1 MRCSIMNRKLVYCD
15 QCGDPFEISSI
26 EIKTKEIK
34 GVNYLITY
42 FVCPNC
48 KRQFTVSVEDKKLL
62 NKKKSLR
69 WLINELHKM
78 QADEDCDKLLIENQM
93 RLIQQKLKECKEY
106 SDKLKNKLA
115 DELD

>member
-1 MRCSIMNRKLVYCD
+1 MNRKLVYCD

-26 EIKTKEIK
+26 EIKTKEVK

-42 FVCPNC
+42 FVCPHC
-48 KRQFTVSVEDKKLL
+48 GRKFTICVEDKKLL

-69 WLINELHKM
+69 WLTNELHKM

-93 RLIQQKLKECKEY
+93 RLIQRKLKECKEY

>member
-26 EIKTKEIK
+26 EIKTKEVK

-42 FVCPNC
+42 FVCPHC
-48 KRQFTVSVEDKKLL
+48 GRKFTICVEDKKLL

-69 WLINELHKM
+69 WLTNELHKM

-93 RLIQQKLKECKEY
+93 RLIQQKLKECKKY

>member
-1 MRCSIMNRKLVYCD
+1 MRCFIMNRKIVYCD
-15 QCGDPFEISSI
+15 CCGDPFEISSI
-26 EIKTKEIK
+26 EIKTKEVK

-48 KRQFTVSVEDKKLL
+48 GRKFTISVEDKKLL
-62 NKKKSLR
+62 KKKKNLR

-106 SDKLKNKLA
+106 SNKLKNKLA

>member
-1 MRCSIMNRKLVYCD
+1 MRCSIVNRKLVYCD

-26 EIKTKEIK
+26 EIKTKEVK

-42 FVCPNC
+42 FVCPHC
-48 KRQFTVSVEDKKLL
+48 GRKFTICVEDKKLL
-62 NKKKSLR
+62 SKKKSLR

-78 QADEDCDKLLIENQM
+78 QADEDCNKLLIENQM

-106 SDKLKNKLA
+106 SNKLKDKLA

>member
-1 MRCSIMNRKLVYCD
+1 MRCSIMNKKIVYCD
-15 QCGDPFEISSI
+15 RCDDPFEISSI

-42 FVCPNC
+42 FVCPSC
-48 KRQFTVSVEDKKLL
+48 GKMFAICVEDKRLL
-62 NKKKSLR
+62 KKKKNLR

-78 QADEDCDKLLIENQM
+78 QADEDCDKRLIKNQM

>member
-1 MRCSIMNRKLVYCD
+1 MRYSIMNRKLVYCD

-26 EIKTKEIK
+26 EIKAKEVK

-42 FVCPNC
+42 FVCPHC
-48 KRQFTVSVEDKKLL
+48 GRKFTICVEDKKLL
-62 NKKKSLR
+62 KKKKNLR
-69 WLINELHKM
+69 WLTNELHKM

-93 RLIQQKLKECKEY
+93 RLIQRKLKECKKY

-115 DELD
+115 DKLD

>member
-26 EIKTKEIK
+26 EIKTKEVK

-48 KRQFTVSVEDKKLL
+48 KKQFIISIEDKKLL
-62 NKKKSLR
+62 KKKKNLR
-69 WLINELHKM
+69 CLINELHKM

-93 RLIQQKLKECKEY
+93 RLIQRKLKECKEY
-106 SDKLKNKLA
+106 SDRLKNKLA
-115 DELD
+115 DKLD

>member
-15 QCGDPFEISSI
+15 NCGDPFEISSI
-26 EIKTKEIK
+26 EIKTKEVK

-42 FVCPNC
+42 FVCPHC
-48 KRQFTVSVEDKKLL
+48 GRKFTVSVEDKKLL

-69 WLINELHKM
+69 WLTNKLHKM

-93 RLIQQKLKECKEY
+93 KLIQQKLKECKEY

>member
-1 MRCSIMNRKLVYCD
+1 MRYSIMNRKLVYCD

-34 GVNYLITY
+34 RVNYLITY
-42 FVCPNC
+42 FVCPHC
-48 KRQFTVSVEDKKLL
+48 GRKFTICIEDKKLL
-62 NKKKSLR
+62 SKKRNLR
-69 WLINELHKM
+69 WLVNELHKM
-78 QADEDCDKLLIENQM
+78 QADEDCNKLLIENQI

-115 DELD
+115 NELD

>member
-26 EIKTKEIK
+26 EIKTKEVK

-42 FVCPNC
+42 FVCPHC
-48 KRQFTVSVEDKKLL
+48 GRKFTISVEDKKLL

-69 WLINELHKM
+69 WLTNELHKM
-78 QADEDCDKLLIENQM
+78 QADEDCDKRLIKNQM

-106 SDKLKNKLA
+106 SDRLQNKLA

>member
-26 EIKTKEIK
+26 EIKTNEIK

-48 KRQFTVSVEDKKLL
+48 KRQFVISIEDKKLL
-62 NKKKSLR
+62 KKKKNLR
-69 WLINELHKM
+69 GLINDLHKM
-78 QADEDCDKLLIENQM
+78 QADEDCNKLLIENQIK
-93 RLIQQKLKECKEY
+93 LIQRKLKECKEY
-106 SDKLKNKLA
+106 SDKLKDKLA

>member
-26 EIKTKEIK
+26 EIKTKEVK

-42 FVCPNC
+42 FVCPHC
-48 KRQFTVSVEDKKLL
+48 GRKFTICVEDKKLL
-62 NKKKSLR
+62 SKKKSLR
-69 WLINELHKM
+69 WLTNELHKM
-78 QADEDCDKLLIENQM
+78 QADEDCNKLLIENQM
-93 RLIQQKLKECKEY
+93 RLVQQKLKECKEY
-106 SDKLKNKLA
+106 SDKLKDKLA

>member
-26 EIKTKEIK
+26 EIKTKNIK

-42 FVCPNC
+42 FVCPKC
-48 KRQFTVSVEDKKLL
+48 KRKFTVSIEDKKLL
-62 NKKKSLR
+62 SKKRNLR

-78 QADEDCDKLLIENQM
+78 QADEDCNKHLM

-106 SDKLKNKLA
+106 SDKLKDKLA